1 MRELRR
7 PILTNVQDIISSQF
21 TPMHL
26 PDGILG
32 RGAFPMGEHKY
43 KHTYTTY
50 HVCIY
55 ECEKLLAMSGRVLN
69 IMCNRA
75 I

>member
-1 MRELRR
+1 MRELHR
-7 PILTNVQDIISSQF
+7 PILTNVLDIISSQF

-26 PDGILG
+26 SDGILG
-32 RGAFPMGEHKY
+32 RGTFPMGEHKY

-50 HVCIY
+50 YVCIY